1 MLAKLSALL
10 GTTTAIALVV
20 LALWGWGDANELTR
34 RADRPMQAM
43 WAIRSGAIA
52 AFAAAQVLGMTYFV
66 GSFYGRGKIGEWV
79 RVLVGLVCTAALV
92 AALSLGLLSK

>member
-1 MLAKLSALL
+1 MVAKLSVLL

-20 LALWGWGDANELTR
+20 LALWGWGDAMELTR

-66 GSFYGRGKIGEWV
+66 DAFYNRGRVGEWV
-79 RVLVGLVCTAALV
+79 RVMAGLVCTAALLG
-92 AALSLGLLSK
+92 ALCLGLLSK